1 MKSRSRKKARRS
13 QNPPPFSNKEFRT
26 ARIQVRRHKA
36 VARPVSAAVFDI
48 VSDTRGAQPA
58 VSTRMVAATGS
69 NRQARWRVEVTLDSG
84 TVAPPALQPIRPKI
98 TKRTVLQ
105 RARKIPLHPSMPDD
119 GSRFVKRPRL
129 LPRNQSFRLKHGDL
143 EYDPTTIFNPD
154 GRGSY
159 YDATY
164 PWRCLCRIQTP
175 TGAGSGVLIG
185 PQHAL
190 TASHVVD
197 WTPGWCTV
205 SVLQQNS
212 TWLDTANATFAY
224 ASTQIGPGPIS
235 DSDSDEDYAVLVLDK
250 RLGDTYGWYGSR
262 TYDSGWD
269 DEVSVWCN
277 LGYPNDNGW
286 NSVTPVFQTDFL
298 LNELGADYGSARLI
312 RSQTF
317 DNWPGQ
323 SGGPVFG
330 FWDDGPSVVGVVSGQ
345 GPDYNYISGGS
356 LLPSLISQAR
366 SEMP

>member
-1 MKSRSRKKARRS
+1 MKARSPKNS
-13 QNPPPFSNKEFRT
+13 QRALAPLTAEEFRK
-26 ARIQVRRHKA
+26 ARINVRRHKP
-36 VARPVSAAVFDI
+36 VARPITAATFNI
-48 VSDTRGAQPA
+48 ISDLRGQQPA
-58 VSTRMVAATGS
+58 VSTRIVPARAS
-69 NRQARWRVEVTLDSG
+69 DRQARWHVEVTLDSG
-84 TVAPPALQPIRPKI
+84 KVVPPVVQPVRPRI
-98 TKRTVLQ
+98 LKRSVLQ
-105 RARKIPLHPSMPDD
+105 RARKNPLYPSMPDD
-119 GSRFVKRPRL
+119 GSKFVKRPPL
-129 LPRNQSFRLKHGDL
+129 SPPRQSFRLRHGDL
-143 EYDPTTIFNPD
+143 EYQPTTIFKPD

-159 YDATY
+159 SDLNY

-175 TGAGSGVLIG
+175 MGAGSGVLIG

-190 TASHVVD
+190 TASHVID

-205 SVLQQNS
+205 GVFQQN
-212 TWLDTANATFAY
+212 TTFLDSANATLAY
-224 ASTQIGPGPIS
+224 ASTQIGPGRIGAS
-235 DSDSDEDYAVLVLDK
+235 DGNEDYAVLVLDR

-277 LGYPNDNGW
+277 IGYPTDNGW
-286 NSVTPVFQTDFL
+286 NSVTPVFQTNFFL
-298 LNELGADYGSARLI
+298 SGLAAEGSARLI

-330 FWDDGPSVVGVVSGQ
+330 FWDDGPYVVGVVSGQ

-356 LLPSLISQAR
+356 LLPSLISRAR